1 MKDWRMDLSVY
12 VGSLVDP
19 VIGAHA
25 VVNASNPSVALG
37 SGVSGALREA
47 CGGVAFQHEIREQLE
62 EQFDAELEPD
72 DCLVTSAGIST
83 AFRWVL
89 HVPAVDYRKHDPET
103 GGPSGPRRV
112 RSCVRAFLDAATS
125 LAIEN
130 ELAGRL
136 VLATPLLGA
145 GAGGL
150 GPVASL
156 DAMMGAAYEWL
167 RASSPEER
175 NALAKLVFVV
185 LGPEDARLVEL
196 AAAKYGF
203 AIER

>member
-1 MKDWRMDLSVY
+1 MDLSVY
-12 VGSLVDP
+12 TGSLVDP
-19 VIGAHA
+19 AIAAHA

-47 CGGVAFQHEIREQLE
+47 CGGVAFQQEVRERLE
-62 EQFDAELEPD
+62 EDFDTELEAD
-72 DCLVTSAGIST
+72 DCLVTSAGTCT

-89 HVPAVDYRKHDPET
+89 HVPAVDYRKRDPET

-112 RSCVRAFLDAATS
+112 RACVRAFLDAATS

-130 ELAGRL
+130 ALAGQF

-150 GPVASL
+150 GPIASL
-156 DAMMGAAYEWL
+156 DAMMGSVHEYL
-167 RASSPEER
+167 RGSSAEER
-175 NALAKLVFVV
+175 DALAKLVFVV
-185 LGPEDARLVEL
+185 LRPEDARLVEL

-203 AIER
+203 AIRR

>member
-130 ELAGRL
+130 ELAGQF
-136 VLATPLLGA
+136 VLANAAA
-145 GAGGL
+145 GSRRRWSGPGSLAGCDHECGSRVPSRIL
-150 GPVASL
+150 TR
-156 DAMMGAAYEWL
+156 
-167 RASSPEER
+167 RAER
-175 NALAKLVFVV
+175 SR
-185 LGPEDARLVEL
+185 EARLRCPP
-196 AAAKYGF
+196 AGRCAS
-203 AIER
+203 R